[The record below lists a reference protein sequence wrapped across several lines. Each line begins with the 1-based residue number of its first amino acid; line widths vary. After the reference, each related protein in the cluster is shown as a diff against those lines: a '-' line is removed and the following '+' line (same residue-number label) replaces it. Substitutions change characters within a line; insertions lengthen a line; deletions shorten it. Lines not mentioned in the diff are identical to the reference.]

1 MRRMAGA
8 DPAQLMRESKMCRH
22 IQYSCADNRYT
33 GKWET
38 KYPEKERHRTDTFM
52 SVLYRSS
59 PLFHLLQ
66 EALGN
71 LLHKFLEPAK
81 RHGAFIKFFRP
92 FHHIE
97 AVSPFHKPI
106 NPPERVV
113 LLLPV

>member
-1 MRRMAGA
+1 
-8 DPAQLMRESKMCRH
+8 
-22 IQYSCADNRYT
+22 
-33 GKWET
+33 
-38 KYPEKERHRTDTFM
+38 M

-106 NPPERVV
+106 NPPEVLSSSCPYEPPSLSRITFGASRSGSPPFSLILFCKKVV
-113 LLLPV
+113 TPVTFSISSFGFLKTS